1 MKGAMQATINADID
15 MDQPHK
21 IEAYSAF
28 PTIAL
33 EKYAENINVITTVE
47 NGEFAQ
53 SYKQYAT

>member
-1 MKGAMQATINADID
+1 MQATINADID

-21 IEAYSAF
+21 IDAYSAF

-53 SYKQYAT
+53 SYKQYAK